1 MRVTFFDV
9 EYANIK
15 NKSICQI
22 GILSKVANSKDE
34 PIKIDLTINP
44 EDNFDDTC
52 IRIHGITSDKVKNAK
67 TFPQIWKDIE
77 TYFTN
82 AIIVGHNVASS
93 DLDALCKTLNRYSI
107 SIPELY
113 YICTYNMAKQVIPSF
128 EISDYSL
135 TTLCKYFGLNDKGLH
150 NAFIDAFT
158 CSQVLDK
165 LVEKYDVKAENFI
178 DRYDAKETY
187 DFIAYLSDASLRR
200 DVHTLYGMITGFN
213 YDFELKE
220 AEKNLLLQ
228 WKKEHSFYVNK
239 PEFASIISII
249 DEILEDNIV
258 SVDEIEKLKDV
269 TKQYLDIVSTSVIT
283 LSTQILNGIIKGIIT
298 DDEITGEECEQL
310 RDWLYKN
317 NYLSGHFPYDKLFSV
332 LENVLEDNI
341 LSKEEAYEI
350 KGIINGLLD
359 PVETLSKT
367 VHTLKDKNIC
377 LSGNFSYGQKE
388 LVEQYIIEQGGRID
402 KSIKKTT
409 DILIVGD
416 SGSDAYSNCNY
427 GTKVKKAIE
436 YNDKGSKIQIAK
448 ESDIIRP
455 KKSFRDLLI
464 YYIDKKGMSD
474 SETYNKAKL
483 NRQLMSKIK
492 NPNYQYNVSKPHIL
506 AFAIALELTI
516 EETNELLMSAGYILS
531 GNFDFD
537 KIIEEEIRKGNYN
550 IDNINDKLWDAGLN
564 LLGVQVRE

>member
-22 GILSKVANSKDE
+22 GILSKEINSKEE
-34 PIKIDLTINP
+34 PIKIDVVINP

-52 IRIHGITSDKVKNAK
+52 VRIHGITKDRVKSAK
-67 TFPQIWKDIE
+67 TFPQIWDSIE
-77 TYFTN
+77 KFFTN

-107 SIPELY
+107 SLPELY
-113 YICTYNMAKQVIPSF
+113 YICTYNMAKQLISSF

-135 TTLCKYFGLNDKGLH
+135 STLSKYFGLNDKGLH
-150 NAFIDAFT
+150 NAFIDAVI
-158 CSQVLDK
+158 CSQLLDA
-165 LVEKYDVKAENFI
+165 LVEKYNVKAEDFI
-178 DRYDAKETY
+178 EKYNAKESY
-187 DFIAYLSDASLRR
+187 NFIAYISDASLRK
-200 DVHTLYGMITGFN
+200 DIHTLYGVVTGFN
-213 YDFELKE
+213 YDLKLNE
-220 AEKNLLLQ
+220 SEIKFLLE
-228 WKKEHSFYVNK
+228 WKDEHVFYVNH
-239 PEFASIISII
+239 PELKNIVSII
-249 DEILEDNIV
+249 DEIIADNIIT
-258 SVDEIEKLKDV
+258 SNEIDKLKN
-269 TKQYLDIVSTSVIT
+269 TIKQYLDVLSTSVIT

-332 LENVLEDNI
+332 LEKVLEDNI

-350 KGIINGLLD
+350 KDIINGLLD

-367 VHTLKDKNIC
+367 VHSLKDKNIC

-388 LVEQYIIEQGGRID
+388 FVEQYIIEQGGRID

-492 NPNYQYNVSKPHIL
+492 NPNYQYNISKPHIL

-516 EETNELLMSAGYILS
+516 EETNELLMSAGYVLS
-531 GNFDFD
+531 VNFDFD